1 MMEKMQLRQSY
12 RNVWHTDLT
21 NAVTAELQCVCIV
34 DRGSMFSF
42 VAICVILFSKKRDLR
57 DLKLLTPGAVSCD
70 SEETDTDFFPILQGA
85 DN

>member
-1 MMEKMQLRQSY
+1 MARSEAMMEKMQLRQSY

-42 VAICVILFSKKRDLR
+42 VAICVILFSKKKRS
-57 DLKLLTPGAVSCD
+57 A
-70 SEETDTDFFPILQGA
+70 
-85 DN
+85 